1 MGRSCSRRR
10 DFLCASFLP
19 PFVRFAPNSSVL
31 GPPLCV
37 SPSLGLKHVALCRTG
52 EATSHMKIHLL
63 LKKPRFTVLLHR
75 PAPYVLHI
83 LSTFISSKSEYP
95 QLTHSR
101 TGTAPESSEA
111 SGESQND
118 YSHQRT
124 SAVKV
129 SRGKSAGWDAISGS
143 AAEVLGEDTL
153 QKARKVHLFEPAGKP
168 GPACGELSCMYGR
181 VRTFRACSAEAIE
194 P

>member
-1 MGRSCSRRR
+1 MKETVFRIYPRRR
-10 DFLCASFLP
+10 DFLYVSFLH
-19 PFVRFAPNSSVL
+19 PFVRFAQNSSVR
-31 GPPLCV
+31 GPSYEAPR
-37 SPSLGLKHVALCRTG
+37 LGLRQIALCRTG

-63 LKKPRFTVLLHR
+63 LKKARFTVLLHR

-101 TGTAPESSEA
+101 AGTATESSEA

-129 SRGKSAGWDAISGS
+129 SRGKSEGQDAISGS
-143 AAEVLGEDTL
+143 AAEVLGEDAL
-153 QKARKVHLFEPAGKP
+153 QKARKVHLSEPAGKL
-168 GPACGELSCMYGR
+168 GPACG
-181 VRTFRACSAEAIE
+181 
-194 P
+194 